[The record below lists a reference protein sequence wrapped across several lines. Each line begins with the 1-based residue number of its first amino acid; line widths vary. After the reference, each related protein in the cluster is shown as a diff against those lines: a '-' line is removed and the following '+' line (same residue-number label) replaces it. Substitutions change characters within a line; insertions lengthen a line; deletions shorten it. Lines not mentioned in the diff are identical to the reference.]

1 MAYRLAASSAA
12 QLFRL
17 RGLED
22 ARVYEV
28 KQDGRTRGALSGR
41 VLSQKGLPVKLAA
54 EWRAAVIELEARP

>member
-1 MAYRLAASSAA
+1 
-12 QLFRL
+12 L
-17 RGLED
+17 RGLDD